1 MTVALEL
8 LGAFVLIVAG
18 AIGFTNAVEW
28 LGHRMQL
35 GEGAVGALL
44 AAVGTALPESII
56 PVVALISGGGSEEA
70 VEIAIGAIIGAPFV
84 LATLAMLVIAGS
96 ALAFR
101 GRRDQGSE
109 VDSHVASTRR
119 DLIAFL
125 VFFPLGV
132 LAGVLDTS
140 AGVQLA
146 VAAVLVA
153 AYVGYAWLTVR
164 DGGDTTGD
172 EELDPL
178 YFDFSKDDPPSTLQI
193 SLQFVVSLAAI
204 IGGAE
209 LFVTAIESIAESL
222 GVSALVLSL
231 VLAPLATELPEKAN
245 SILWVRDGKD
255 TLAVGNVTGAMAFQA
270 TIPVALGLAVTG
282 WDLAPE
288 AIVASCIA
296 LAGGALALY
305 ALPRGQRRAAGGA
318 RVGRDVRGLRGL
330 CGGRLSG
337 HTRPM
342 ASVTAA
348 QRVRPFIG
356 RETELRALSDL
367 LQRDETRVACVHGIA
382 GVGKSGLVRAFLD
395 RARRDGSSVLLLDCR
410 TVEPTERGFLAAA
423 GGFDDVDGVR
433 APRAGARAAVRAR
446 ARPLRGVQAH
456 GHLAAAG
463 ARAGAA
469 CRRRPVARRPRA
481 APRGLV
487 RARAVSHA
495 AARTA
500 RGRRCAGRARAP
512 RAPRRRRRA
521 PEPDRARASAGADA
535 RLGRRLRAPRAGD
548 RGRGDDPRGRGAHA
562 ALPRGRG

>member
-132 LAGVLDTS
+132 LAGVLHTS

-164 DGGDTTGD
+164 DSGETTGD

-193 SLQFVVSLAAI
+193 SLQFAVSLAAI

-305 ALPRGQRRAAGGA
+305 ALPRG
-318 RVGRDVRGLRGL
+318 RVGV
-330 CGGRLSG
+330 
-337 HTRPM
+337 P
-342 ASVTAA
+342 AA
-348 QRVRPFIG
+348 LAWGAMF
-356 RETELRALSDL
+356 
-367 LQRDETRVACVHGIA
+367 A
-382 GVGKSGLVRAFLD
+382 GFVVY
-395 RARRDGSSVLLLDCR
+395 
-410 TVEPTERGFLAAA
+410 
-423 GGFDDVDGVR
+423 
-433 APRAGARAAVRAR
+433 AAV
-446 ARPLRGVQAH
+446 G
-456 GHLAAAG
+456 
-463 ARAGAA
+463 
-469 CRRRPVARRPRA
+469 
-481 APRGLV
+481 
-487 RARAVSHA
+487 
-495 AARTA
+495 
-500 RGRRCAGRARAP
+500 
-512 RAPRRRRRA
+512 
-521 PEPDRARASAGADA
+521 
-535 RLGRRLRAPRAGD
+535 
-548 RGRGDDPRGRGAHA
+548 
-562 ALPRGRG
+562 